1 MPGICTSAMTQ
12 DVSLSCGEDKNSCA
26 EANAYTENPIDL
38 SNRAVA
44 VRTEGS
50 SSTTEIIGA
59 SATRPDLFSR
69 PGPIR
74 APTASPHTQVR
85 AGTAGRE
92 LYLGFE
98 MAGRFMS
105 TRPNWP
111 TLPFYRLVPGR
122 LRPIRRRFEEAIQA
136 CTPSRRKECI
146 SCSPARANMIMQIGM

>member
-69 PGPIR
+69 LGQYGPR
-74 APTASPHTQVR
+74 QRRLTPTL
-85 AGTAGRE
+85 GRE
-92 LYLGFE
+92 L
-98 MAGRFMS
+98 
-105 TRPNWP
+105 
-111 TLPFYRLVPGR
+111 
-122 LRPIRRRFEEAIQA
+122 
-136 CTPSRRKECI
+136 
-146 SCSPARANMIMQIGM
+146 RAENYT